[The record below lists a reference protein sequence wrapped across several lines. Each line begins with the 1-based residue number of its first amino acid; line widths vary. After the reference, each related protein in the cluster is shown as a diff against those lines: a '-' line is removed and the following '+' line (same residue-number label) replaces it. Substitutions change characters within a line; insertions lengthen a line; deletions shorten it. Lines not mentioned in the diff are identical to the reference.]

1 MINFSKKGG
10 VMKHSNTLLR
20 FFLFTVLTAL
30 SVFSVINISVSQ
42 PFEWQPAQKF
52 TSGFV
57 DKNPSF
63 GNPELI
69 IFTNYSWEFMIFER
83 GSFLLNNRICVMKVG
98 LNGPVDSI
106 TNLTDSNSLN
116 YHPSISYDMPYS
128 SGGQISIAL
137 ALWET
142 YRNGKYDIYGSYYNP
157 GNGWSSPFPVDTGA
171 YNKSM
176 PRSAYLNNS
185 YFAVV
190 YEKNNDIIYRHFDP
204 VTQTVS
210 YDTNLTADDTS
221 VCKNPF
227 IGHHPYGGS
236 RYSVSYEKK
245 KSDNKNAVYVRS
257 TTGIPVWTSSD
268 TLAFLG
274 NNVNS
279 GFIYS
284 NFGSF
289 LSGVFNSDRSG
300 NYRIYATSV
309 YSSGGSRFQD
319 LIINDA
325 GSDNRN
331 FHAIIFP
338 IITEN
343 LPDNSSGINSIYFQ
357 AAAHVKKSNDSVRV
371 KFHTYNFLV
380 PSDSTTA
387 GNSMA
392 NVSLTMNRGIKLGN
406 WDARVWAIYNKDS
419 ASYSMLYGRYINIII
434 SGIVKTE
441 LPVPQNFILH
451 QNYPNPFNPVTKI
464 RFGVPENSLV
474 KISVYDALGKSI
486 ETLVNENLSSGSYE
500 VQFDGSKFAAGVYYC
515 RMTSA
520 GFSDVK
526 KLILLK

>member
-1 MINFSKKGG
+1 
-10 VMKHSNTLLR
+10 MKLINTLLR
-20 FFLFTVLTAL
+20 FLLFTVLTAI
-30 SVFSVINISVSQ
+30 SVFSAFNFSISQ
-42 PFEWQPAQKF
+42 PSEWQPAQKF

-63 GNPELI
+63 GNPEI
-69 IFTNYSWEFMIFER
+69 MIFRTYNWEFMVFER

-98 LNGPVDSI
+98 LNGPVDSV
-106 TNLTDSNSLN
+106 TFLTDNNSLN
-116 YHPSISYDMPYS
+116 YNPSVSYDIPVT
-128 SGGQISIAL
+128 SGGQINIAL

-142 YRNGKYDIYGSYYNP
+142 FRNGKYDIYGSYYNP
-157 GNGWSSPFPVDTGA
+157 VNGWSSPFPLDTGA

-185 YFAVV
+185 FFAVV
-190 YEKNNDIIYRHFDP
+190 YEKNNDIIYRQFDP

-227 IGHHPYGGS
+227 LGHHPYGGS
-236 RYSVSYEKK
+236 GYSVSYEKK

-257 TTGIPVWTSSD
+257 TTGIPVWTSPD

-279 GFIYS
+279 GFVYS
-284 NFGSF
+284 NFGNF
-289 LSGVFNSDRSG
+289 LSGVFNSDRAG

-319 LIINDA
+319 RIINDA
-325 GSDNRN
+325 GSDNSN
-331 FHAIIFP
+331 FHSIIFP

-343 LPDNSSGINSIYFQ
+343 LPDNSSGINSIYFH

-371 KFHTYNFLV
+371 KFHSYNFLD
-380 PSDSTTA
+380 PSDSSTA
-387 GNSMA
+387 GNSTA

-434 SGIVKTE
+434 AGIVKTE
-441 LPVPQNFILH
+441 SLALQNFILY

-464 RFGVPENSLV
+464 RFGVPENSFV

-500 VQFDGSKFAAGVYYC
+500 VQFDGSKYAAGVYYC
-515 RMTSA
+515 RLTSE
-520 GFSDVK
+520 GFSDVI